1 MKTLLSAIIALTLS
15 VAVIHADDNDKKT
28 KEQSRKQGLK
38 ESENIVKEINDMS
51 RETKVNKKVEEH
63 QAHQARTIQWGIKD
77 GSLTE
82 AEADRINAIEK
93 KIDELQKKLAE
104 DKKMSKEDY
113 SKLMKELNTAYRAL
127 FFERLDNEG
136 KPRQIILMGKS
147 LTLKKEY
154 QEKINKQRLSES
166 ESKDIMK
173 TYWDAVSVRYK
184 TDGRFPIT
192 PERQA
197 QMKSDCFTKL
207 SAYFEMTDV
216 PEKKSADAEKKPAE
230 TKK

>member
-1 MKTLLSAIIALTLS
+1 MKTLLYAVTALAVSAAVLS
-15 VAVIHADDNDKKT
+15 ADDNDQKAKA
-28 KEQSRKQGLK
+28 QARKQGLK
-38 ESENIVKEINDMS
+38 DSESVVKEINDMS
-51 RETKVNKKVEEH
+51 RETKVNKRVEEH
-63 QAHQARTIQWGIKD
+63 QAYQSRTIQWGMKD

-82 AEADRINAIEK
+82 AEADRLNAIQK
-93 KIDELQKKLAE
+93 KIDALQKKLAE
-104 DKKMSKEDY
+104 DKKISKEDY
-113 SKLMKELNTAYRAL
+113 SKLMKELNASYRAL

-136 KPRQIILMGKS
+136 KPRQMILMGKS

-154 QEKINKQRLSES
+154 QEKINKQRLSEA

-197 QMKSDCFTKL
+197 QMRSDSFSKL
-207 SAYFEMTDV
+207 SAYFDIADI
-216 PEKKSADAEKKPAE
+216 PEKKQEPGE
-230 TKK
+230 TKSSDTKK